1 MGARAREQEWTH
13 RAEAV
18 DVCKTNKKCHKRYN
32 GMAVEASGK
41 AGEKSAEAETFSI
54 EAREAEWKA
63 EDYRLQLEA
72 SKKRLRLREAE
83 LGVVPDED
91 HWDGI
96 RLQEEEQENE
106 PKKQKKRKNKKSKK
120 SNNAKKLDTT
130 RHAKMSD
137 T

>member
-1 MGARAREQEWTH
+1 MG
-13 RAEAV
+13 
-18 DVCKTNKKCHKRYN
+18 RYN

-83 LGVVPDED
+83 LGVVPEED
-91 HWDGI
+91 HWDGN
-96 RLQEEEQENE
+96 RLKEEEQEKT
-106 PKKQKKRKNKKSKK
+106 PGKQKKRKSKKAKKSD
-120 SNNAKKLDTT
+120 NAETIKLVKKKLD
-130 RHAKMSD
+130 
-137 T
+137 